1 MNITRRQ
8 FGVGL
13 LGGIFMLL
21 FGRIFGCRSAEEPT
35 VHTESAAR
43 YWKQADHLAG

>member
-1 MNITRRQ
+1 MGL
-8 FGVGL
+8 FGGML
-13 LGGIFMLL
+13 MLL